1 MAELDSFLTADA
13 DQTLLDE
20 LHALCV
26 CAFDGDFDLED
37 WEHSLGGR
45 HFVTY
50 EAGMPRA
57 HASVVPRTLE
67 IEGRP
72 LQVGYVEA
80 VATDPDHQGRGFGTM
95 AMEGAGRW
103 IRASYQM
110 GVLATGEF
118 HFYERL
124 GWERWTGLTYVRD
137 GVTQARS
144 EDADGAIMVLRFGPS
159 ERIGLDAAISCEA
172 RSGDDW

>member
-1 MAELDSFLTADA
+1 MARLDSFFTTDA
-13 DQTLLDE
+13 EPALLDE

-26 CAFDGDFDLED
+26 RAFDGDFDVED
-37 WEHSLGGR
+37 WEHGLGGR
-45 HFVTY
+45 HFVAY

-67 IEGRP
+67 VARRP

-80 VATDPDHQGRGFGTM
+80 VATEPGHQGRGFGTVV
-95 AMEGAGRW
+95 MEGAGQW
-103 IRASYQM
+103 IRASYDM
-110 GVLATGEF
+110 GALATGEF

-124 GWERWTGLTYVRD
+124 GWERWTGPTYVRD
-137 GVTQARS
+137 GVTHVRS

-159 ERIGLDAAISCEA
+159 EGIGLDAAISCEA